1 MARARSILATV
12 LVAFAFALGLS
23 ACGNAAPEE
32 AAAGD
37 DAQIAATTAQTYLN
51 LASETGSAWAV
62 SSWSIAGEGWKTEVT
77 NTYDSA
83 GNLTSQETVGT
94 QPNTMTSQ
102 TLHYTYDKNALVS
115 REAEMRLGD
124 VASTIALSYA
134 QPSYTSADG
143 EDVLSYTG
151 TGTDETSGIA
161 YEWETSY
168 HLADNGTTLAEVA
181 EQSTVS
187 VPGAEGE
194 DGSAGEPTEIAT
206 SQATDFDSSGRATHA
221 ENTITGATLTLEL
234 AYGEDRLDV
243 SGDVSE
249 TWSIQENDQGLIT
262 QAERGDGVVISIAY
276 AELPT
281 PTNFSRALARCSGG
295 QALVNALTLS
305 LATGLLG

>member
-12 LVAFAFALGLS
+12 LVAFAFALGLA
-23 ACGNAAPEE
+23 ACGNAETEDDAG
-32 AAAGD
+32 GD

-134 QPSYTSADG
+134 QPSLASADG
-143 EDVLSYTG
+143 TDVLSYAG
-151 TGTDETSGIA
+151 TGTDESSGIA
-161 YEWETSY
+161 YDWESTYS
-168 HLADNGTTLAEVA
+168 LADNGATLVEWI

-187 VPGAEGE
+187 VPGDVNE
-194 DGSAGEPTEIAT
+194 DDSTGEPTEIIT
-206 SQATDFDSSGRATHA
+206 SQAMDFDADGRAIHA
-221 ENTITGATLTLEL
+221 ENTITGATLALEL
-234 AYGEDRLDV
+234 SYGEERLDV
-243 SGDVSE
+243 GGDVRE
-249 TWSIQENDQGLIT
+249 TWTLQTNDQGLIT
-262 QAERGDGVVISIAY
+262 QASRDDGVVISIAY
-276 AELPT
+276 AELAT
-281 PTNFSRALARCSGG
+281 PTNFNRALARCSGG

-305 LATGLLG
+305 LATGVLN